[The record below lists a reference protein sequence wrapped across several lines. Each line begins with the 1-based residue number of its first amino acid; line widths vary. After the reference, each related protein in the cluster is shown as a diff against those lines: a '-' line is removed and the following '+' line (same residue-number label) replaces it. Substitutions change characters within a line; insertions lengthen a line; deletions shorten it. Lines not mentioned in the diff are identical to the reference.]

1 MVSKMTIS
9 TTATAETKNLSNR
22 EIKLLNDFSTT
33 VKAHEINSGVT
44 LNKLVLT
51 YDIVTGYSV
60 LIDEVASQKP
70 AAPEV

>member
-22 EIKLLNDFSTT
+22 EIKLLNDFSNT
-33 VKAHEINSGVT
+33 VKANEINSDVT

-60 LIDEVASQKP
+60 LIDEVVPKKP
-70 AAPEV
+70 VAPEV

>member
-22 EIKLLNDFSTT
+22 EIKLLNDFSNT
-33 VKAHEINSGVT
+33 VKANEINSGVT
-44 LNKLVLT
+44 INKLVLT

-60 LIDEVASQKP
+60 LIDEVAPKK
-70 AAPEV
+70 AVAPEV

>member
-9 TTATAETKNLSNR
+9 TTTTAETKNLSNK

-33 VKAHEINSGVT
+33 VKAHEINSDVT

-51 YDIVTGYSV
+51 YDSVTGYSV
-60 LIDEVASQKP
+60 LLDEVVPQ
-70 AAPEV
+70 E

>member
-1 MVSKMTIS
+1 MTIS

-33 VKAHEINSGVT
+33 VKAHEINSGAT

-51 YDIVTGYSV
+51 YDSVTGYSI
-60 LIDEVASQKP
+60 LLDEVAHQKP
-70 AAPEV
+70 VAPEV

>member
-22 EIKLLNDFSTT
+22 EIKLLNDFSNT

-44 LNKLVLT
+44 LSKLVLT

-60 LIDEVASQKP
+60 LIDEVAPQKP
-70 AAPEV
+70 VAPGA

>member
-22 EIKLLNDFSTT
+22 EIKLLNDFSNT
-33 VKAHEINSGVT
+33 VKANEINSGVT

-60 LIDEVASQKP
+60 LIDEVAPKKP
-70 AAPEV
+70 VTPEV

>member
-22 EIKLLNDFSTT
+22 EIKLLNDFSNT
-33 VKAHEINSGVT
+33 VKANEINSDVT

-60 LIDEVASQKP
+60 LIDEVAPKKP
-70 AAPEV
+70 VAPKV

>member
-22 EIKLLNDFSTT
+22 EIKLLNDFSNT
-33 VKAHEINSGVT
+33 VKANEINSGVT

-60 LIDEVASQKP
+60 LIDEVALKNQ
-70 AAPEV
+70 

>member
-9 TTATAETKNLSNR
+9 TTATAETKNLSNK

-33 VKAHEINSGVT
+33 VKAHEINSGIT

-51 YDIVTGYSV
+51 YDSVTGYSV
-60 LIDEVASQKP
+60 LLDEAVHQKP
-70 AAPEV
+70 VAPEV

>member
-9 TTATAETKNLSNR
+9 TTAAAETKNLSNK
-22 EIKLLNDFSTT
+22 EIKLLNDFSAT

-51 YDIVTGYSV
+51 YDSVTGYSV
-60 LIDEVASQKP
+60 LLDEAVPQEPVAPK
-70 AAPEV
+70 V

>member
-22 EIKLLNDFSTT
+22 EIKLLNDFSNT

-60 LIDEVASQKP
+60 LIDEVAPHKP
-70 AAPEV
+70 VASGV

>member
-9 TTATAETKNLSNR
+9 TTATAETKNLSNQ
-22 EIKLLNDFSTT
+22 EIKLLNDFSNT
-33 VKAHEINSGVT
+33 VKANEINSGVT

-60 LIDEVASQKP
+60 LIDEVVPKKP
-70 AAPEV
+70 VAPEV

>member
-9 TTATAETKNLSNR
+9 TTATAETKNLSNK
-22 EIKLLNDFSTT
+22 EIKLLNDFSNT
-33 VKAHEINSGVT
+33 VKANEINSGVT

-60 LIDEVASQKP
+60 LIDEVAPKKP
-70 AAPEV
+70 TAPEV

>member
-22 EIKLLNDFSTT
+22 EIKLLNDFSNT
-33 VKAHEINSGVT
+33 VKANEINSGVT

-51 YDIVTGYSV
+51 YDSVTGYSV
-60 LIDEVASQKP
+60 LLDEAVPQKP
-70 AAPEV
+70 VAPEV